1 MKLIRTIAMLAICT
15 AINLQVT
22 AQEFCFPLIFEDAIG
37 NLDTVFM
44 GYDANA
50 TDSID
55 IEFGEENI
63 VMQPWNNALDVR
75 AGEVKDFLYFDTL
88 APSYQSKK
96 QIAGK
101 TCNFYHKLSILV
113 KCDNYPLKISWDTTA
128 FKSDSCRIGSHISS
142 YPLFSWDVNYGEV
155 WRFLSPDF
163 FGYWTDSLIIENIG
177 IGGAPFYY
185 TDESNAIAML
195 FLTFSN
201 PICVPWVGIS
211 EKDIHLKALIYPN
224 PSSDYLNVQ
233 LTNCNF
239 KEIRLLIYNVNN
251 QLVLDQK
258 KSLLSNSE
266 IQLNTSTL
274 DNGIYFIKILHG
286 NETVAIKK
294 WIKL

>member
-1 MKLIRTIAMLAICT
+1 MKLQQTIAMLAICT

-37 NLDTVFM
+37 NRDTVFM
-44 GYDANA
+44 GYDPNA

-55 IEFGEENI
+55 IAFGEENI
-63 VMQPWNNALDVR
+63 IMLPWNNMLDVR
-75 AGEVKDFLYFDTL
+75 AGEVKDFLEFDTI

-96 QIAGK
+96 QIASK

-128 FKSDSCRIGSHISS
+128 FKSDSCRIGSFISS
-142 YPLFSWDVNYGEV
+142 YPIFTWDIYYGEV

-177 IGGAPFYY
+177 FGGAPFYY
-185 TDESNAIAML
+185 TDNGNTIAML

-201 PICVPWVGIS
+201 PILVPWVGIN
-211 EKDIHLKALIYPN
+211 ETEIHLKTFIYPN
-224 PSSDYLNVQ
+224 PSSDHLNVQ

-251 QLVLDQK
+251 QLVWDQN
-258 KSLLSNSE
+258 KSLLPNSV